1 MAGNVKIIPPRE
13 KESSILRVAAYC
25 RVSTDHAEQ
34 ALSYA
39 SQIRNY
45 TDLINGHEGW
55 ELVDVYADEAVSGT
69 KTDKREDFNRML
81 SDCRKGRIDK
91 VLVKSLSRFSR
102 NTKDCLAALRELMSL
117 GVTIQFEKENID
129 TETLTTEF
137 LVSVFGALAQQ
148 ESVSISENG
157 RQGFRRRMELG
168 QFITTKPPYGY
179 RLKGSGC
186 LEIIPEEA
194 ELVRWVFDAYLSGH
208 SVGWIVNDLIS
219 RGVLDRKGNVHWT
232 TRQIYYWLSNEKYI
246 GDTLCQKTY
255 KTGFPFTQK
264 INHGEVDQIYVE
276 SSHPAIISRETFEK
290 AQALRQRKKHRRDR
304 PDGVYPLSR
313 KMYCEACGEALY
325 RRSTR
330 KGTAA
335 WSCRNH
341 LRNAASCSVGP
352 IPEEAIHAA
361 FARMYN
367 KLRLHDG
374 VILKPALGQMDAL
387 NKARQR
393 NNPAMLA
400 VNRAIAEASDQSYKV
415 SALQSKGVLDASAG
429 AAKLRELDG
438 RLAELRKERRRL
450 LKEDDLEEALD
461 SFRQTVS
468 KIHSGPDHLEDF
480 DETLFSDLV
489 EKVTAESRSRI
500 RFHLRGGIELAERV
514 QEDKA

>member
-13 KESSILRVAAYC
+13 NEPTILRVAAYC

-45 TDLINGHEGW
+45 TDLINDHEGW
-55 ELVDVYADEAVSGT
+55 VLVDVYADEAVSGT

-186 LEIIPEEA
+186 LEIIRSEA

-219 RGVLDRKGNVHWT
+219 RGIQDRKGNVHWT

-255 KTGFPFTQK
+255 KTGFPLRRRSIMARWTR
-264 INHGEVDQIYVE
+264 
-276 SSHPAIISRETFEK
+276 STSR
-290 AQALRQRKKHRRDR
+290 A
-304 PDGVYPLSR
+304 PIPLSSAGR
-313 KMYCEACGEALY
+313 PL
-325 RRSTR
+325 RRSKLSGR
-330 KGTAA
+330 GKRSAGTA
-335 WSCRNH
+335 
-341 LRNAASCSVGP
+341 LTASTRCPGKCT
-352 IPEEAIHAA
+352 A
-361 FARMYN
+361 
-367 KLRLHDG
+367 
-374 VILKPALGQMDAL
+374 
-387 NKARQR
+387 
-393 NNPAMLA
+393 
-400 VNRAIAEASDQSYKV
+400 
-415 SALQSKGVLDASAG
+415 
-429 AAKLRELDG
+429 
-438 RLAELRKERRRL
+438 RLAERPSTGELPGRVPPPG
-450 LKEDDLEEALD
+450 A
-461 SFRQTVS
+461 
-468 KIHSGPDHLEDF
+468 
-480 DETLFSDLV
+480 
-489 EKVTAESRSRI
+489 A
-500 RFHLRGGIELAERV
+500 GIT
-514 QEDKA
+514 

>member
-1 MAGNVKIIPPRE
+1 M
-13 KESSILRVAAYC
+13 
-25 RVSTDHAEQ
+25 RVSE
-34 ALSYA
+34 
-39 SQIRNY
+39 IRNY

-81 SDCRKGRIDK
+81 SDCRKGKIDK

-102 NTKDCLAALRELMSL
+102 NTKDCLASLRELMSL
-117 GVTIQFEKENID
+117 GVAVQFEKENID

-179 RLKGSGC
+179 RLKGSGSM
-186 LEIIPEEA
+186 EIIRSEA

-219 RGVLDRKGNVHWT
+219 R
-232 TRQIYYWLSNEKYI
+232 
-246 GDTLCQKTY
+246 
-255 KTGFPFTQK
+255 
-264 INHGEVDQIYVE
+264 
-276 SSHPAIISRETFEK
+276 ETFEK
-290 AQALRQRKKHRRDR
+290 VQALRQRKKHRRDR

-313 KMYCEACGEALY
+313 KMYCVACGEALY
-325 RRSTR
+325 RRTTR
-330 KGTAA
+330 KGTAI

-341 LRNAASCSVGP
+341 LRNAESCSVGP
-352 IPEEAIHAA
+352 IPEEDIHAA

-374 VILKPALGQMDAL
+374 VILKPALSQLDAL
-387 NKARQR
+387 NEARQR

-400 VNRAIAEASDQSYKV
+400 VNKAIAEASDQSYKV

-450 LKEDDLEEALD
+450 LKEDDPEEALD
-461 SFRQTVS
+461 TFRQTVS
-468 KIHSGPDHLEDF
+468 KIRSGPERLNSFQYITISADNA
-480 DETLFSDLV
+480 
-489 EKVTAESRSRI
+489 VTVT
-500 RFHLRGGIELAERV
+500 FKG
-514 QEDKA
+514 

>member
-1 MAGNVKIIPPRE
+1 MRQ
-13 KESSILRVAAYC
+13 ILR
-25 RVSTDHAEQ
+25 
-34 ALSYA
+34 
-39 SQIRNY
+39 
-45 TDLINGHEGW
+45 
-55 ELVDVYADEAVSGT
+55 
-69 KTDKREDFNRML
+69 
-81 SDCRKGRIDK
+81 
-91 VLVKSLSRFSR
+91 
-102 NTKDCLAALRELMSL
+102 
-117 GVTIQFEKENID
+117 
-129 TETLTTEF
+129 
-137 LVSVFGALAQQ
+137 
-148 ESVSISENG
+148 
-157 RQGFRRRMELG
+157 
-168 QFITTKPPYGY
+168 
-179 RLKGSGC
+179 
-186 LEIIPEEA
+186 
-194 ELVRWVFDAYLSGH
+194 
-208 SVGWIVNDLIS
+208 
-219 RGVLDRKGNVHWT
+219 
-232 TRQIYYWLSNEKYI
+232 NEKYI

-276 SSHPAIISRETFEK
+276 GSHPAIISRETFEK

-325 RRSTR
+325 RRTTR

-352 IPEEAIHAA
+352 IPEQSIHAA

-374 VILKPALGQMDAL
+374 VILKPALGQLDAL
-387 NKARQR
+387 NEAHQR

-400 VNRAIAEASDQSYKV
+400 VNKAIAEASDQSYKV

-461 SFRQTVS
+461 AFRQTVN
-468 KIHSGPDHLEDF
+468 KIHGGPDRLEGF

-489 EKVTAESRSRI
+489 EKVTAESRSRV

-514 QEDKA
+514 QEDEA

>member
-1 MAGNVKIIPPRE
+1 M
-13 KESSILRVAAYC
+13 
-25 RVSTDHAEQ
+25 
-34 ALSYA
+34 
-39 SQIRNY
+39 
-45 TDLINGHEGW
+45 
-55 ELVDVYADEAVSGT
+55 
-69 KTDKREDFNRML
+69 
-81 SDCRKGRIDK
+81 
-91 VLVKSLSRFSR
+91 
-102 NTKDCLAALRELMSL
+102 
-117 GVTIQFEKENID
+117 
-129 TETLTTEF
+129 
-137 LVSVFGALAQQ
+137 
-148 ESVSISENG
+148 
-157 RQGFRRRMELG
+157 
-168 QFITTKPPYGY
+168 
-179 RLKGSGC
+179 
-186 LEIIPEEA
+186 
-194 ELVRWVFDAYLSGH
+194 FDAYLSGH

-341 LRNAASCSVGP
+341 LRNASSCSVGP

-374 VILKPALGQMDAL
+374 VILKPALGQLDAL
-387 NKARQR
+387 NEARQR

-400 VNRAIAEASDQSYKV
+400 VNKAIAEASDQSYKV

-461 SFRQTVS
+461 AFRQTVS
-468 KIHSGPDHLEDF
+468 KIRGGPEQLEDF
-480 DETLFSDLV
+480 DEALFSELV
-489 EKVTAESRSRI
+489 EKVTAESRSRV

-514 QEDKA
+514 REDEA

>member
-1 MAGNVKIIPPRE
+1 
-13 KESSILRVAAYC
+13 
-25 RVSTDHAEQ
+25 
-34 ALSYA
+34 
-39 SQIRNY
+39 
-45 TDLINGHEGW
+45 
-55 ELVDVYADEAVSGT
+55 
-69 KTDKREDFNRML
+69 
-81 SDCRKGRIDK
+81 
-91 VLVKSLSRFSR
+91 
-102 NTKDCLAALRELMSL
+102 
-117 GVTIQFEKENID
+117 
-129 TETLTTEF
+129 
-137 LVSVFGALAQQ
+137 
-148 ESVSISENG
+148 
-157 RQGFRRRMELG
+157 MELG

-186 LEIIPEEA
+186 LEIIRSEA

-219 RGVLDRKGNVHWT
+219 RGVQDRKGNVHWT

-276 SSHPAIISRETFEK
+276 GSHPAIISRETFEK
-290 AQALRQRKKHRRDR
+290 VQALRQRKKKRRDR

-325 RRSTR
+325 RRTTR
-330 KGTAA
+330 KGTAV

-352 IPEEAIHAA
+352 IPEETIHAA
-361 FARMYN
+361 FTRMYN

-374 VILKPALGQMDAL
+374 VILKPALGQLDAL
-387 NKARQR
+387 NEARQR

-400 VNRAIAEASDQSYKV
+400 VNKAIAEASDQSYKV
-415 SALQSKGVLDASAG
+415 SALQSKGVLDTSAG

-461 SFRQTVS
+461 AFRQTVN
-468 KIHSGPDHLEDF
+468 KIHSGPDRLKGF
-480 DETLFSDLV
+480 DEALFAGLV
-489 EKVTAESRSRI
+489 EKVTAESRSRVH
-500 RFHLRGGIELAERV
+500 FHLRGGIELAERV
-514 QEDKA
+514 QEDTK

>member
-1 MAGNVKIIPPRE
+1 MAGNVRVIPPRE
-13 KESSILRVAAYC
+13 KEPTILRVAAYC

-117 GVTIQFEKENID
+117 GVTVQFEKENID

-276 SSHPAIISRETFEK
+276 GSHPSIISRETFEK
-290 AQALRQRKKHRRDR
+290 VQALRQRKKKRRDR

-313 KMYCEACGEALY
+313 KMYCETCGEALY
-325 RRSTR
+325 RRTTR

-341 LRNAASCSVGP
+341 LRNAAFCSVGP
-352 IPEEAIHAA
+352 IPEEAVHAA

-374 VILKPALGQMDAL
+374 VILKPALGQLDAL
-387 NKARQR
+387 NEARQR

-400 VNRAIAEASDQSYKV
+400 VNRAIAEASDQSYMV
-415 SALQSKGVLDASAG
+415 TTLQSKGVLDASAG

-438 RLAELRKERRRL
+438 RLAELRKDRRRL

-461 SFRQTVS
+461 AFRQTVN
-468 KIHSGPDHLEDF
+468 KIHSGPDRLEDF
-480 DETLFSDLV
+480 DETLFADLV
-489 EKVTAESRSRI
+489 EKVTAKSRSHV

-514 QEDKA
+514 QEEET

>member
-1 MAGNVKIIPPRE
+1 M
-13 KESSILRVAAYC
+13 
-25 RVSTDHAEQ
+25 
-34 ALSYA
+34 
-39 SQIRNY
+39 
-45 TDLINGHEGW
+45 
-55 ELVDVYADEAVSGT
+55 
-69 KTDKREDFNRML
+69 
-81 SDCRKGRIDK
+81 
-91 VLVKSLSRFSR
+91 
-102 NTKDCLAALRELMSL
+102 
-117 GVTIQFEKENID
+117 
-129 TETLTTEF
+129 
-137 LVSVFGALAQQ
+137 
-148 ESVSISENG
+148 
-157 RQGFRRRMELG
+157 
-168 QFITTKPPYGY
+168 
-179 RLKGSGC
+179 
-186 LEIIPEEA
+186 
-194 ELVRWVFDAYLSGH
+194 
-208 SVGWIVNDLIS
+208 
-219 RGVLDRKGNVHWT
+219 
-232 TRQIYYWLSNEKYI
+232 
-246 GDTLCQKTY
+246 
-255 KTGFPFTQK
+255 
-264 INHGEVDQIYVE
+264 DQIYVE
-276 SSHPAIISRETFEK
+276 GSHPAIISRETFEK
-290 AQALRQRKKHRRDR
+290 VQALRQRKKHRRDR

-313 KMYCEACGEALY
+313 KMYCAACGEALY
-325 RRSTR
+325 RRTTR

-374 VILKPALGQMDAL
+374 VILKPALGQLDAL
-387 NKARQR
+387 NEARQR

-400 VNRAIAEASDQSYKV
+400 VNKAIAEASDQSYKV

>member
-1 MAGNVKIIPPRE
+1 MAANVKIIPPRE
-13 KESSILRVAAYC
+13 KEASVLRVAAYC
-25 RVSTDHAEQ
+25 RVSTDHSEQ

-102 NTKDCLAALRELMSL
+102 NTKDCLDSLRELMSL
-117 GVTIQFEKENID
+117 GVTVQFEKENID

-157 RQGFRRRMELG
+157 RQSFRRRMELG

-194 ELVRWVFDAYLSGH
+194 ELVRWVFDAYLSGR

-219 RGVLDRKGNVHWT
+219 RGVRDRKGNVHWT

-276 SSHPAIISRETFEK
+276 GSHPAIVSRETFEK
-290 AQALRQRKKHRRDR
+290 AQALRQRKKKRRDR

-325 RRSTR
+325 RRTTR

-341 LRNAASCSVGP
+341 LKNAASCSVGP

-361 FARMYN
+361 FVRMYN

-374 VILKPALGQMDAL
+374 IILKPALGQLDAL
-387 NKARQR
+387 NEARQR

-400 VNRAIAEASDQSYKV
+400 VNQAIAEASAKSYKV
-415 SALQSKGVLDASAG
+415 SELQNRGLLDAAAG
-429 AAKLRELDG
+429 TVKLRELEG

-450 LKEDDLEEALD
+450 LKEDDLDETLD
-461 SFRQTVS
+461 AFRQTVTTVR
-468 KIHSGPDHLEDF
+468 SGPDRLKGF
-480 DETLFSDLV
+480 DEALFAGLV
-489 EKVTAESRSRI
+489 KRVTAESKTRV
-500 RFHLRGGIELAERV
+500 RFQLRGGIELTEQL
-514 QEDKA
+514 QEVE

>member
-1 MAGNVKIIPPRE
+1 MAANVKIIPPRE

-117 GVTIQFEKENID
+117 GVTVQFEKENID

-179 RLKGSGC
+179 SLKGSGC

-276 SSHPAIISRETFEK
+276 GSHPAIISRETFEK
-290 AQALRQRKKHRRDR
+290 VQALRQRKKKRRDR

-313 KMYCEACGEALY
+313 KMYCETCGEALY
-325 RRSTR
+325 RRTTR

-341 LRNAASCSVGP
+341 LRNAAFCSVGP

-374 VILKPALGQMDAL
+374 VILKPALGQLDAL
-387 NKARQR
+387 NEARQR

-400 VNRAIAEASDQSYKV
+400 VNRAIAEASDQSYMV
-415 SALQSKGVLDASAG
+415 TTLQSKGVLDASAG

-438 RLAELRKERRRL
+438 RLAELRKDRRRL

-461 SFRQTVS
+461 AFRQTVN
-468 KIHSGPDHLEDF
+468 KIHSGPDRLEDF
-480 DETLFSDLV
+480 DETLFADLV
-489 EKVTAESRSRI
+489 EKVTAESRSHV

-514 QEDKA
+514 QEEET

>member
-13 KESSILRVAAYC
+13 NEPTILRVAAYC
-25 RVSTDHAEQ
+25 RVSTDHSEQ

-117 GVTIQFEKENID
+117 GVAVQFEKENID

-186 LEIIPEEA
+186 LEIIRSEA

-219 RGVLDRKGNVHWT
+219 RGIQDRKGNVHWT

-264 INHGEVDQIYVE
+264 INHGEVNQIYVE
-276 SSHPAIISRETFEK
+276 GSHPAIISRETFEK
-290 AQALRQRKKHRRDR
+290 VQALRQRKKHRRDR

-313 KMYCEACGEALY
+313 KMYCAACGEALY
-325 RRSTR
+325 RRTTR
-330 KGTAA
+330 KGTAT

-367 KLRLHDG
+367 KLRLLD
-374 VILKPALGQMDAL
+374 
-387 NKARQR
+387 
-393 NNPAMLA
+393 
-400 VNRAIAEASDQSYKV
+400 KV
-415 SALQSKGVLDASAG
+415 
-429 AAKLRELDG
+429 
-438 RLAELRKERRRL
+438 
-450 LKEDDLEEALD
+450 
-461 SFRQTVS
+461 
-468 KIHSGPDHLEDF
+468 LEDM
-480 DETLFSDLV
+480 DSLELNAQL
-489 EKVTAESRSRI
+489 EAVTAEKQDI
-500 RFHLRGGIELAERV
+500 LDQMQALE
-514 QEDKA
+514 EDKSRRSLRASRQREMEAWLEQQPLCFTEYDDTITHKFIERITVVDAATIRVKMKDIDVVISEGLC

>member
-1 MAGNVKIIPPRE
+1 MAANVKIIPPRE
-13 KESSILRVAAYC
+13 KEPTVLRVAAYC

-55 ELVDVYADEAVSGT
+55 VLVDIYADEAVSGT

-91 VLVKSLSRFSR
+91 ILVKSLSRFAR
-102 NTKDCLAALRELMSL
+102 NTKDCLASLRELMSL
-117 GVTIQFEKENID
+117 GVTVQFEKENID

-179 RLKGSGC
+179 RLKGSGG

-219 RGVLDRKGNVHWT
+219 RGVQDRKGNVHWT

-276 SSHPAIISRETFEK
+276 GSHPAIISRETFEK
-290 AQALRQRKKHRRDR
+290 VQALRQRKKHRRDR

-325 RRSTR
+325 RRTTR

-341 LRNAASCSVGP
+341 LRNAAACSVGP

-361 FARMYN
+361 FVRMYN

-374 VILKPALGQMDAL
+374 VILKPALGQLDAL
-387 NKARQR
+387 NEARQR

-400 VNRAIAEASDQSYKV
+400 VNKAIAEASDQSYKV

-461 SFRQTVS
+461 AFRQTVS
-468 KIHSGPDHLEDF
+468 KIHSGPDRLEGF
-480 DETLFSDLV
+480 DEALFSDLV

-514 QEDKA
+514 QEDEA

>member
-1 MAGNVKIIPPRE
+1 MEKLSASANVKIIPPRE
-13 KESSILRVAAYC
+13 KESSVLRVAAYC

-81 SDCRKGRIDK
+81 SDCRKGKIDK

-102 NTKDCLAALRELMSL
+102 NTKDCLASLRELMSL
-117 GVTIQFEKENID
+117 GVAVQFEKENID

-186 LEIIPEEA
+186 LEIIRSEA

-219 RGVLDRKGNVHWT
+219 R
-232 TRQIYYWLSNEKYI
+232 
-246 GDTLCQKTY
+246 
-255 KTGFPFTQK
+255 
-264 INHGEVDQIYVE
+264 
-276 SSHPAIISRETFEK
+276 ETFEK
-290 AQALRQRKKHRRDR
+290 VQALRQRKKHRRDR

-313 KMYCEACGEALY
+313 KMYCVACGEALY
-325 RRSTR
+325 RRTTR
-330 KGTAA
+330 KGTAI

-341 LRNAASCSVGP
+341 LRNAESCSVGP
-352 IPEEAIHAA
+352 IPEEDIHAA

-374 VILKPALGQMDAL
+374 VILKPALSQLDAL
-387 NKARQR
+387 NEARQR

-400 VNRAIAEASDQSYKV
+400 VNKAIAEASDQSYKV

-450 LKEDDLEEALD
+450 LKEDDPEEALD
-461 SFRQTVS
+461 TFRQTVS
-468 KIHSGPDHLEDF
+468 KIRSGPERLNSF
-480 DETLFSDLV
+480 DEALFAELV

-500 RFHLRGGIELAERV
+500 RFHLRGGMELAERV
-514 QEDKA
+514 QEDEA

>member
-1 MAGNVKIIPPRE
+1 MEKLSASANVKIIPPRE
-13 KESSILRVAAYC
+13 KESSVLRVAAYC

-81 SDCRKGRIDK
+81 SDCRKGKIDK

-102 NTKDCLAALRELMSL
+102 NTKDCLASLRELMSL
-117 GVTIQFEKENID
+117 GVAVQFEKENID

-179 RLKGSGC
+179 RLKGSGSM
-186 LEIIPEEA
+186 EIIRSEA

-219 RGVLDRKGNVHWT
+219 R
-232 TRQIYYWLSNEKYI
+232 
-246 GDTLCQKTY
+246 
-255 KTGFPFTQK
+255 
-264 INHGEVDQIYVE
+264 
-276 SSHPAIISRETFEK
+276 ETFEK
-290 AQALRQRKKHRRDR
+290 VQALRQRKKHRRDR

-313 KMYCEACGEALY
+313 KMYCAACGEALY
-325 RRSTR
+325 RRTTR
-330 KGTAA
+330 KGTAI

-341 LRNAASCSVGP
+341 LRNAESCSVGP
-352 IPEEAIHAA
+352 IPEEDIHAA

-374 VILKPALGQMDAL
+374 VILKPALGQLDAL
-387 NKARQR
+387 NEARQR

-450 LKEDDLEEALD
+450 LKEDDPEEALD
-461 SFRQTVS
+461 TFRQTVS
-468 KIHSGPDHLEDF
+468 KIRSGPERLNSF
-480 DETLFSDLV
+480 DEALFAELV

-500 RFHLRGGIELAERV
+500 RFHLRGGMELAERV
-514 QEDKA
+514 QEDEA